1 MILRKGFAL
10 TESIVAIFL
19 ISLVFMI
26 ITSGLSIV
34 FNTVSSVQNMQKIT
48 ELENFVARWVAL
60 QSDFS
65 NLKNEINQVF
75 YKTTSAE
82 NYPVVKS
89 VSIQNVG
96 NYFDKLTFQIEYLPN
111 KFKIF
116 VVYKYRGY

>member
-19 ISLVFMI
+19 ISLIFMI
-26 ITSGLSIV
+26 ITSGLSVV
-34 FNTVSSVQNMQKIT
+34 FNTVSSVQNMQRIT

-75 YKTTSAE
+75 YKTTSPQD
-82 NYPVVKS
+82 YPIVKS